1 MTYSSPYA
9 SLCKNLNWFRG
20 ASSYSLES
28 GLEYVTE
35 NKITCLSFERPQQT
49 CYSPAPE
56 SVVFELG
63 VVSVRMSLG
72 LCHAVQ
78 PS

>member
-1 MTYSSPYA
+1 MAFCSPYA
-9 SLCKNLNWFRG
+9 SSCKNLNWFSG

-35 NKITCLSFERPQQT
+35 NKMVCLFLERPH
-49 CYSPAPE
+49 SKHVSLAPE
-56 SVVFELG
+56 SVVFKLD